1 LGKHDEAIEYYD
13 KALKINPENE
23 LALTYTGLSLTIL
36 GKHDEAIEYYDKA
49 LKINPE
55 NELALDNKNQALVKT
70 PQWKRFFRLRK
81 KPTS

>member
-1 LGKHDEAIEYYD
+1 
-13 KALKINPENE
+13 
-23 LALTYTGLSLTIL
+23 L